1 MEQTSLGSLG
11 AIMKLA
17 FTVKWFSIL
26 MFSSSNFYFGTIP
39 PPSRSPGPQRANIRT
54 QSAHWMSL
62 RALLRMAGAFS
73 QTCEECMRV
82 CASYNGAWERTVR
95 ACMPVRACTVTV
107 SVSQINRGR
116 FIVPKLIVFWMHAFF
131 PSLPLL
137 LSIYIHGA
145 HTEKPWHGQQAL
157 LLALTWNTVIRVE

>member
-1 MEQTSLGSLG
+1 MEQTSLGSSG

-26 MFSSSNFYFGTIP
+26 MFSWSNFYFGTFPP

-62 RALLRMAGAFS
+62 RALLRMADAFS

-95 ACMPVRACTVTV
+95 ACMPVQACTVTV
-107 SVSQINRGR
+107 SISQINRGR
-116 FIVPKLIVFWMHAFF
+116 FIVPKLIVFKCMHFF
-131 PSLPLL
+131 PPLSPYFFL
-137 LSIYIHGA
+137 FIFIVHVQKNPGTDSQ
-145 HTEKPWHGQQAL
+145 PFFWHSHERL
-157 LLALTWNTVIRVE
+157 